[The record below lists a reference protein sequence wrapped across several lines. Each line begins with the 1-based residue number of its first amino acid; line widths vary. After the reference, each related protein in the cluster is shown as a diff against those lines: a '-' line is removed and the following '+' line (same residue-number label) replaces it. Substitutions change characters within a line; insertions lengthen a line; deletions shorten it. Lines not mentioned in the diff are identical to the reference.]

1 MYQSNSY
8 EYLEHQSP
16 KELLICKDDKE
27 ALQIRDVAVLLKY
40 DTFVLPDLRVSVVRR
55 SEANRARS
63 TTGLTLQQRRPAL
76 FDESSIRGST
86 LVA

>member
-1 MYQSNSY
+1 MNKPQRTQR
-8 EYLEHQSP
+8 LP
-16 KELLICKDDKE
+16 G
-27 ALQIRDVAVLLKY
+27 LLKNG
-40 DTFVLPDLRVSVVRR
+40 LPDLHATSKMLSVANGTACDLLVYLVSQ

>member
-1 MYQSNSY
+1 MNKPQRTQR
-8 EYLEHQSP
+8 LP
-16 KELLICKDDKE
+16 G
-27 ALQIRDVAVLLKY
+27 LLKNGLP
-40 DTFVLPDLRVSVVRR
+40 VLHATSKMLSVANGTACDLRVYLVSQ

>member
-1 MYQSNSY
+1 MNKPQRTQR
-8 EYLEHQSP
+8 LP
-16 KELLICKDDKE
+16 G
-27 ALQIRDVAVLLKY
+27 LLKNG
-40 DTFVLPDLRVSVVRR
+40 LPDLHATSKMLSVANGTACDLRVYLVSQ

>member
-1 MYQSNSY
+1 MNKPQRTQR
-8 EYLEHQSP
+8 LP
-16 KELLICKDDKE
+16 G
-27 ALQIRDVAVLLKY
+27 LLKNG
-40 DTFVLPDLRVSVVRR
+40 LPDLHATSKMLSVANGTACDLRVSVVRR
-55 SEANRARS
+55 SEANRTRS

>member
-1 MYQSNSY
+1 MNKPQRTQR
-8 EYLEHQSP
+8 LP
-16 KELLICKDDKE
+16 G
-27 ALQIRDVAVLLKY
+27 LLKNG
-40 DTFVLPDLRVSVVRR
+40 LPDLHATSKMLSVANGTTCDLRVYLVSQ